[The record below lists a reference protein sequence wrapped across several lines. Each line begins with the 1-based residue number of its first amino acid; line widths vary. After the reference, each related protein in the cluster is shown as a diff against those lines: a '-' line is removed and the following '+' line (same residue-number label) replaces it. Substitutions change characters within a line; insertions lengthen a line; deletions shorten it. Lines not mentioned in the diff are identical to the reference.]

1 MLDNLIVA
9 LIVGVSA
16 WYAASKYLPAS
27 WRKRLG
33 RDGGAGCGSG
43 CGSGCDSC
51 NSCETPQTPAA
62 PEGRRVIKIHTRV

>member
-43 CGSGCDSC
+43 CDSCNSC